1 MAESEVEAGRTL
13 MKRTEITY
21 GQLDKVLRA
30 LGFTCRPG
38 NNQPP
43 GRIYEHKKTGAIVM
57 LPSFPESDKVY
68 EHHLLAARLEL
79 DNFGIADPMTFDSKL
94 RKAG

>member
-1 MAESEVEAGRTL
+1 MGAI

-38 NNQPP
+38 NNDPP
-43 GRIYEHKKTGAIVM
+43 GRIYEHKQTGAIVA
-57 LPSFPESDKVY
+57 LPAFPESDKVY
-68 EHHLLAARLEL
+68 EHHLAIARLEL
-79 DNFGIADPMTFDSKL
+79 DNFSIANPTTFEANL
-94 RKAG
+94 RNAR